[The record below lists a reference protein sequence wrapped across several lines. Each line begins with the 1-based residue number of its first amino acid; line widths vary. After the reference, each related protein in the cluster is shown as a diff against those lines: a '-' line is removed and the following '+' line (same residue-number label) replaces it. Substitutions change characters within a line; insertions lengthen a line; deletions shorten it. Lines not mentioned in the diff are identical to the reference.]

1 MSNGRA
7 ERTTNTSNFCV
18 PTSGHMNTNS
28 EMFTCDCRW
37 SNLNRSQKNNLAYFQ
52 LLLIRLNNYN
62 ITCLHIYMILA
73 GSSHCYQ
80 TCQVLKLNPREFNL
94 IRSIL
99 GQVSGTN
106 NQTDLSDY
114 ERMSLEKVVPSPLK
128 KDLLTENSRGITAML
143 SSAQDDG
150 DRNSKEESP
159 DNRPMQ
165 KTSSSSAG
173 KRALFSTK
181 NQARMLATWIIWEF
195 SVSSR

>member
-18 PTSGHMNTNS
+18 PTSGHVNTNS

-37 SNLNRSQKNNLAYFQ
+37 SNLNRSQKNILACFQ
-52 LLLIRLNNYN
+52 LQVEINYN
-62 ITCLHIYMILA
+62 ITCLHIYIILA

-80 TCQVLKLNPREFNL
+80 TCQVLKQNPREFNL

-128 KDLLTENSRGITAML
+128 KDLLTENSWGITAML

-159 DNRPMQ
+159 DYHPMQ

-195 SVSSR
+195 SMSSR